1 MQVKLIILEPK
12 YQVNLGYIA
21 RVSMNFGV
29 RKLFIVRPRA
39 KLDGKKARMYAKH
52 AYSLLEGAR
61 VYRNLDDAIR
71 GCDLLIGT
79 TGIKEKAKANFRRIY
94 FAEDAVERMKR
105 LRSDSVVGLL
115 IGRDDIGLRRDEVEK
130 CDMLAYISTDPNYP
144 VLNVSHALAIFLY
157 LIKRNGLR
165 TLYEEG
171 FRRGSLNEDEMRALL
186 SLFKRLID
194 KKSVRDKA
202 AVMSVFRRII
212 RNTQPSKQEL
222 HALITALK

>member
-1 MQVKLIILEPK
+1 MQVKVIILEPK
-12 YQVNLGYIA
+12 YQINLGYIA
-21 RVSMNFGV
+21 RVSMNFGI

-39 KLDGKKARMYAKH
+39 KLDGKKAIMYAKH
-52 AYSLLEGAR
+52 AHSLLEKAKI
-61 VYRNLDDAIR
+61 YENLDEAIR
-71 GCDLLIGT
+71 GCDLLVGT

-94 FAEDAVERMKR
+94 FAEDAVERMKK

-115 IGRDDIGLRRDEVEK
+115 IGRDDIGLKRDEVEK
-130 CDMLAYISTDPNYP
+130 CDMLAYISTDPDYP

-171 FRRGSLNEDEMRALL
+171 FRKGGTDEDEVRVLL
-186 SLFKRLID
+186 SLFKRLVD

-202 AVMSVFRRII
+202 AVMSVFKRII
-212 RNTQPSKQEL
+212 KNTQPSRQEL